1 MEGVLVASITPRIRG
16 SATVDVEGLC
26 ALAEFYQRHHV
37 SGIVAF
43 GTTGE
48 FTHFAAEEKLRALR
62 ALTRV
67 SAVPVLINVSD
78 SCFDTTV
85 AMARSAAESGAAAAL
100 VLPPTFFRYS
110 QADLEHYFL
119 MVAEAVGDRLPLYLY
134 NIPAFTGALEAETA
148 VRLIDTGRF
157 AGIKDSSGET
167 AFIERVLRAGVGRL
181 YLGADGLIATYRPR
195 GASGAVSGI
204 AAAVPE
210 LMVALDAAAMKGD
223 AERTATLQALLLP
236 FIERFLS
243 MPIPMLVKQ
252 ACEWRGLPAGEHSIP
267 LSNERGQQMREH
279 HEWFEPW
286 LARVLTEVNHR

>member
-26 ALAEFYQRHHV
+26 ALAAFYQQHGV
-37 SGIVAF
+37 SGVVAF

-48 FTHFAAEEKLRALR
+48 FAHFPADEKLRALR
-62 ALTRV
+62 ALTR
-67 SAVPVLINVSD
+67 AIELPVLINVSD

-85 AMARSAAESGAAAAL
+85 AMAKRSAEYGAAAAL

-110 QADLEHYFL
+110 QGDLEHYFL
-119 MVAEAVGDRLPLYLY
+119 KVSEAVGDLLPLYLY

-157 AGIKDSSGET
+157 AGIKDSSGDT
-167 AFIERVLRAGVGRL
+167 AFVERVLRAGVGRL
-181 YLGADGLIATYRPR
+181 YLGADGLIATYRAR

-210 LMVALDAAAMKGD
+210 LLVALDAAAMQGD
-223 AERTATLQALLLP
+223 ADRTATLQALLVP
-236 FIERFLS
+236 FIDRFLS

-252 ACEWRGLPAGEHSIP
+252 ACEWRGLPAGAHSIP
-267 LSNERGQQMREH
+267 LSNEREQQIRAH

-286 LARVLTEVNHR
+286 LAAVLTEVNGR